1 MPARKILFSALL
13 CVLFLWVFSCFF
25 ASSCLAAFSF
35 SISKVTPTT
44 ITSKDQEVSVTLDI
58 DSLPSESY
66 FRVAWKK
73 GNDSGSYFGYIKDND
88 GNWTEIESLSS
99 NNCSK
104 YYKVSQAG
112 SSQIT
117 LMTKIGSEENIEQ
130 ESYLLRAHRFTTT
143 SCSGTSSTNS
153 TTVQVQLASTPSNP
167 SSPPSP
173 SPSPPNLPNQPY
185 PANIYLSEF
194 MACPSEGNEWVEI
207 YNDNDSSV
215 NLSDWLI
222 RDSTDGKNQSF
233 STDIG
238 GKSYH
243 KIDISGY
250 LLNNSGDSVR
260 LLSPGSEVDSH
271 AYSECDSS
279 YTWSKVNGSW
289 CKTDQ
294 SPGNNN
300 NSCKEESSQ
309 DSNSSPSPSST
320 AKKAS
325 AKPSAKPSSPPKTTA
340 KPNKNTKPSSNP
352 DQSEINL
359 MEYAD
364 VLGEQD
370 ENKEEKEEN
379 KSLFQSK
386 LFFPIILSLS
396 GLLFIT
402 ASLYPKIRPKILKI
416 LGKK

>member
-1 MPARKILFSALL
+1 MPARKIFSALL

-25 ASSCLAAFSF
+25 ASSCLAAVVINEFCPKPNSGEKEWIEFYNPENIDLSNWIIEEKTSTGNITQHIIRNNENLINNPIFDVFTFSSYKLNDKGDEIKLF
-35 SISKVTPTT
+35 NKKNKKVDEHSYSETERGISFARIP
-44 ITSKDQEVSVTLDI
+44 D
-58 DSLPSESY
+58 
-66 FRVAWKK
+66 
-73 GNDSGSYFGYIKDND
+73 G
-88 GNWTEIESLSS
+88 GNWSTSNPPTKGSS
-99 NNCSK
+99 N
-104 YYKVSQAG
+104 
-112 SSQIT
+112 
-117 LMTKIGSEENIEQ
+117 
-130 ESYLLRAHRFTTT
+130 
-143 SCSGTSSTNS
+143 GTSI
-153 TTVQVQLASTPSNP
+153 PSNP